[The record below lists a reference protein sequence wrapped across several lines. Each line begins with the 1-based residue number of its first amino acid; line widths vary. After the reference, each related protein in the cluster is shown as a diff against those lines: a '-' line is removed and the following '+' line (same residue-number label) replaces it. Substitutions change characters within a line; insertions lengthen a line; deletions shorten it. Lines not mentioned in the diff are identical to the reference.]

1 MNNAKPGKPMQQL
14 AASTAMYGYYAD
26 NYFA

>member
-1 MNNAKPGKPMQQL
+1 MNNAKPGKPMQTL
-14 AASTAMYGYYAD
+14 AANTAMYGYYAN